1 MRQDKILEILYPYI
15 PAKMLAEYLGLTVSQ
30 VYNRT
35 YKRGVKK
42 DPKTKRAINRSL
54 MLNAGKNT
62 RYGKGHVPFNKG
74 TKCPNLL
81 LTNAAATMFK
91 KGNKPFNTREA
102 NATSI
107 RTDSSGRKY
116 HYTKISDS
124 VWVLTHRLTWEQANG
139 PIPAKHIVRFID
151 GNTMNLE
158 LSNLECI
165 PMNQNMTKNTIQ
177 RFPMELQQ
185 VMKLKSKLNKT
196 INNGKK
202 RNERS

>member
-15 PAKMLAEYLGLTVSQ
+15 PAKVLGEYLGLTASQ

-35 YKRGVKK
+35 YNRGIKK
-42 DPKTKRAINRSL
+42 DPKTKKAINRAL

-62 RYGKGHVPFNKG
+62 RFKKGNVPFNKG
-74 TKCPNLL
+74 IKCPNLL

-107 RTDSSGRKY
+107 RKDSKGRLY
-116 HYTKISDS
+116 HYTKLADS
-124 VWVLTHRLTWEQANG
+124 KWALTHRLTWEQANG
-139 PIPAKHIVRFID
+139 PIPPKHIVRFID

-165 PMNQNMTKNTIQ
+165 PMIQNMTKNTIQ
-177 RFPMELQQ
+177 RYPKELQE
-185 VMKLKSKLNKT
+185 VMKLKSKLNKQ

-202 RNERS
+202 RNE

>member
-1 MRQDKILEILYPYI
+1 MNEKQIIKVLYPYI
-15 PAKMLAEYLGLTVSQ
+15 RGPLIAEYLGISASRM
-30 VYNRT
+30 YNYVWDNGIR
-35 YKRGVKK
+35 KH
-42 DPKTKRAINRSL
+42 PKFRREMNSKLAMEAGERSRF
-54 MLNAGKNT
+54 K
-62 RYGKGHVPFNKG
+62 KGHVPFNKG
-74 TKCPNLL
+74 IKCPNLL
-81 LTNAAATMFK
+81 QTNAAKTMFK

-107 RTDSSGRKY
+107 RIDSSGRKY
-116 HYTKISDS
+116 HYTKIADS
-124 VWVLTHRLTWEQANG
+124 KWVLTHRLIWEQANG
-139 PIPAKHIVRFID
+139 LIPNRHIVRFLD